1 VKPMLVRKRWPVKDA
16 ETMANGVLTPELF
29 KILIVIKQ
37 GAESEARGGKGAK
50 MPYAIDGITVGH
62 HKRL

>member
-1 VKPMLVRKRWPVKDA
+1 
-16 ETMANGVLTPELF
+16 MANGVLTPELF
-29 KILIVIKQ
+29 KILVVIKQ

-50 MPYAIDGITVGH
+50 MPYAIDRIAIGH